1 MIQDKRFVIR
11 TCLVD
16 KDENSGQLNYDFRTK
31 TGSNWF
37 DLVFSVWLGFFSI
50 FFGFGSVWFF
60 QFQAYKTKIKPVS
73 YFKILICFFL
83 RFGFFSYFI
92 FIFIFLI

>member
-37 DLVFSVWLGFFSI
+37 DSVFSDLTWFFR
-50 FFGFGSVWFF
+50 FGSGFF
-60 QFQAYKTKIKPVS
+60 QFFSVFLVS
-73 YFKILICFFL
+73 V
-83 RFGFFSYFI
+83 RFGFFSFG
-92 FIFIFLI
+92 LIKSKSNWSVILKF